1 VSATVAERPKERR
14 SSANG
19 ITQSPKGGVV
29 NEDSS
34 LLVTEDQLRRF
45 GDGDAKR
52 GRAELRALLA
62 AEKDSTTFVGPAAQ
76 PTTVRRAEITDEEAL
91 LELWLMDLRSNAE
104 HVALI
109 DEAKVL
115 ENIRS
120 GTRGRGGILG
130 VIDDKQNGPIAMVL
144 LQPVQWHWSQA
155 WFLQEMVLYVHPD
168 HRKSHHADHLA
179 EWSKWAADEMT
190 RHFGYRVHLLN
201 GVLGTWQIHRKTAF
215 YRRKF
220 QQVGTV
226 FLYPSP
232 FRKGD

>member
-1 VSATVAERPKERR
+1 MSEVIERPRR
-14 SSANG
+14 SANG

-52 GRAELRALLA
+52 GRSELRAMLA
-62 AEKDSTTFVGPAAQ
+62 AAKDSPVFVGPVRDQ
-76 PTTVRRAEITDEEAL
+76 PPTVRRGVPQDEEAL
-91 LELWLMDLRSNAE
+91 VELWMMDLRANAE

-109 DEAKVL
+109 DAEKVL

-130 VIDDKQNGPIAMVL
+130 VIDDKESGTPIAMVL
-144 LQPVQWHWSQA
+144 LIPMQWHWSQA

-168 HRKSHHADHLA
+168 HRKSHHADDLA

-190 RHFGYRVHLLN
+190 RHFGYQVHLLN

-220 QQVGTV
+220 QQIGTV

-232 FRKGD
+232 IRKGD